1 MCKFDKKIKT
11 GSYLVFKKK
20 KKKKPPVQQSL
31 RSGAAVI
38 PSNKK

>member
-11 GSYLVFKKK
+11 GSYLVFR
-20 KKKKPPVQQSL
+20 KKKPPVQQSL